1 MTWRVVSISHR
12 SKLDYKMGYLEIRQG
27 NSFSKVHLSE
37 IATIIIE
44 STAVS
49 LTTYLINELIA
60 KKINVIFC
68 DENIYHPLFWLHY
81 MVLTIHLLK

>member
-49 LTTYLINELIA
+49 LTT
-60 KKINVIFC
+60 
-68 DENIYHPLFWLHY
+68 
-81 MVLTIHLLK
+81 

>member
-1 MTWRVVSISHR
+1 
-12 SKLDYKMGYLEIRQG
+12 MGYLEIRQG

-68 DENIYHPLFWLHY
+68 DEKHLPSSVLAPLY
-81 MVLTIHLLK
+81 GSYDSSLKVKKVNGQN